1 MGIISYKDYLNEDK
15 SKVYGGSVLKKY
27 NENLAKQ
34 NLNKKKNE
42 YDEAVNKNLQNIK
55 DLNLDYSLKPFST
68 GTDKTLKNNN
78 NYLPTAENRLK
89 AKQNQ
94 EIINNSQEVQ
104 NSREAVNKASNE
116 LRLAQYQYDL
126 AKEENHTPTLWDKTI
141 GVPIRATKD
150 LLSMF
155 SLTSNPSAKL
165 YKDESGNKSFLPTAN
180 ELRQQNVSN
189 SYDTK
194 VGKLVSDIVYNGTKI
209 LGSSAI
215 PGGSIVY
222 WGDMF
227 NDSYVNTIN
236 DGYHGN
242 EALLYATL
250 STTSELVTEKLMGG
264 LSKLVPGGNSNLS
277 KTINKTLSKVMKN
290 DRLRS
295 ILSNALSEGSEEF
308 VQEYVDLLNRNLVL
322 GENNKFDLKTF
333 ENALYSGLVGMGTG
347 GLSGAVNVD
356 VNTKNTGIIPQINKN
371 GVIDV
376 ETYVK
381 QLQEAKKTE
390 INQSQTNIANE
401 TLTQS
406 LPVKNLNFVESARK
420 YNIDSNSETIRSIDN
435 LLNKRNINAMFDE
448 SRFSN
453 IKTNAFWT
461 IDENGNRN
469 VIFNPNANTKDLLQ
483 NVAIHEL
490 THDLLSSKNSAET
503 LNSKEI
509 LDFISTKEGYIEAR
523 NSLIEDYSKVYD
535 PNSTEFQNIIDEEVV
550 ASVLGNKLGTQEFV
564 NQLVYEKPTVAKRV
578 LNWIENR
585 INDLKKL
592 VGYTSEKTFWEDVKK
607 RFEKAYKMSYNNTTN
622 QADTRYATVKNNPYG
637 HVKEFVKLEQSIQK
651 DAHIVISPLASKF
664 AGIEESYSVTDINGY
679 TYDFDIF
686 ENGNYRV
693 SKVELLK
700 DKVKEKVDGQY
711 SKQDSRDFVSSSKYE
726 QGYNGFDN
734 QSNRNI
740 GTSTENVNLPAREQ
754 TNTQNG
760 LSNQTQNGNNRE
772 LDSSSF
778 SFKQKQLDII
788 LENNQ
793 MLDDY
798 HTGIRTIDDIKT
810 FDEVVDDD
818 ESFVWGDFSQE
829 DAKKALEK
837 GSITIY
843 SSYPI
848 ENGVFV
854 STSRNQA
861 RDYAG
866 NNKIYSKE
874 VTLNEVAWINGD
886 EGQYAKVQDEANQSS
901 KQVDNQGRTL
911 TKEQQ
916 EFFKDSAIRVIE
928 GKYGMPN
935 INYKGNLFEVYH
947 GTNNGEFNV
956 FNNDYI
962 GSSNDMGWY
971 GEGFYF
977 AFTKGE
983 AKTYGNN
990 VISAYLNIKNP
1001 FNFTDEMQMFNGE
1014 YTNNT
1019 SEDFAAFMINLK
1031 NKFPEIANNETIKV
1045 AGWEYNDDGSRDIKR
1060 ITLSELAKNIEDVY
1074 NSSKLRIIEINDSGQ
1089 TKYQYAFGDDFR
1101 NTEMP
1106 DDIRQL
1112 ITENGIS
1119 NENDIEF
1126 AIENPKF
1133 YPKLTEDKINK
1144 LRDFY
1149 KETEYN
1155 FALKTIGYPNSDK
1168 GMLEKGRLG
1177 YAKQVVEDITYS
1189 YIDIHMPEVY
1199 MQNFGNDI
1207 TQLLKQK
1214 GYDGVIQSSSGDEI
1228 VAFYPNQIKRVDN
1241 TSPTSNEDIRY
1252 SQKSNSW
1259 SDFVNKN
1266 FKSDGTGQTLQ
1277 QVKLPTRKDISSVEN
1292 NTNES
1297 KVLNPLEISKLRPK
1311 DANTTPTL
1319 PDRTYNKNNDGN
1331 SHFFENIRTKT
1342 NMLNENQK
1350 NVILNE
1356 DDVKYYDKI
1365 TNKVTLE
1372 KAFDRLNEN
1381 GAIETN
1387 NWFAK
1392 DSEKATAIDVA
1403 EGWILLKQ
1411 YADKNNA
1418 DGMVAVAKKMR
1429 DMGTKAGQTVQAFNI
1444 MERMSPEGMVKYAQ
1458 SELSEAYDKMVKNKS
1473 REWIE
1478 KYRDDF
1484 DLKPEEVSFI
1494 MKTMEEVQQMED
1506 GYEKRVKLAEI
1517 QKVMTDKLPPE
1528 RGAGIKAWMRISMLF
1543 NPKTQVRNVMGN
1555 AVIAPVNYF
1564 SDLFSGIVDKA
1575 ISKKTGVRTI
1585 GKTDLKS
1592 YAKGFKTGLYQSYN
1606 DFKKGINT
1614 RDINGNRFEIGQGKS
1629 FNDNTKLGKSLNKV
1643 DSLLSFM
1650 LDAGDRGF
1658 YEASFTNSINN
1669 QLVLNNTTELTQEMI
1684 DIATQEALSR
1694 TWQDNNGYT
1703 KFVLQTRNA
1712 LNKINVK
1719 GYGLGDVLIPF
1730 AKTPANLTKAI
1741 VDYSPAGLV
1750 KTIID
1755 GNNLKKSLSNGQYN
1769 AQLQH
1774 QFVQEL
1780 GKATAGTMLYVLG
1793 YALAKAGVV
1802 SGESDDDKDTR
1813 DFMKNTLGVSSY
1825 SIKIGNKSFT
1835 YDWAQPISAPL
1846 SIMAN
1851 YVRKSEKNKD
1861 ASKLENLISSLD
1873 VAGNILLQQSF
1884 MESINTV
1891 LSNNDGL
1898 ATGIQEAIMELPSR
1912 AIPTLMKQIVD
1923 LTDSTQRQTF
1933 EYDQPLKT
1941 AINKV
1946 KAKVPIFSKT
1956 LSPSVDTM
1964 GREIQKY
1971 GGKNNIF
1978 NVLIN
1983 PANVNTENISDS
1995 AKEIYRLYK
2004 STGETNIMP
2013 RVAPY
2018 YINQSGEKITLNAT
2032 QRTEYQK
2039 ISGSIIETSIA
2050 DLLKNT
2056 KYKNMD
2062 DTEKAEVIN
2071 KIVNYSYNKAREDI
2085 LDISM
2090 SNEYNK
2096 INMYIADGG
2105 KVSDYYLNKEE
2116 VDYSYSY
2123 PEKYKTIKQ
2132 ITTYDKYLDY
2142 QDKIDNVKDNY
2153 DNTNQRKTA
2162 VINYVNSL
2170 KLSIP
2175 QKAMLI
2181 KLNYSSYDTYNKQII
2196 EYIVNQKLTATE
2208 KSEILTKL
2216 GFTVKDGRVYY

>member
-1 MGIISYKDYLNEDK
+1 MSIQKYSDY
-15 SKVYGGSVLKKY
+15 VKKK
-27 NENLAKQ
+27 ENQVGNIQKFSDYAKQ
-34 NLNKKKNE
+34 NNIVYNPSKKNT
-42 YDEAVNKNLQNIK
+42 NN
-55 DLNLDYSLKPFST
+55 
-68 GTDKTLKNNN
+68 KNNN
-78 NYLPTAENRLK
+78 
-89 AKQNQ
+89 
-94 EIINNSQEVQ
+94 
-104 NSREAVNKASNE
+104 
-116 LRLAQYQYDL
+116 
-126 AKEENHTPTLWDKTI
+126 
-141 GVPIRATKD
+141 G
-150 LLSMF
+150 LLSAF
-155 SLTSNPSAKL
+155 
-165 YKDESGNKSFLPTAN
+165 
-180 ELRQQNVSN
+180 
-189 SYDTK
+189 
-194 VGKLVSDIVYNGTKI
+194 
-209 LGSSAI
+209 
-215 PGGSIVY
+215 
-222 WGDMF
+222 
-227 NDSYVNTIN
+227 N
-236 DGYHGN
+236 DGYDFGDITKTAVKGVKQLSNAMNTTRRELMLNPVQTLKTAVVSTAHGINKAGESIDNALSDFGTWITGREEQKRYELSLN
-242 EALLYATL
+242 ELNNLIKNGTPEEKQIVLNKYLEEYGENSSSYQYMKTMLTAEDTRPAFLKKIGDAIGNVINKKYYETDTYKNYSNGKMTPGQKNIWNIGENIGNMLPSMAV
-250 STTSELVTEKLMGG
+250 STVTGVPVLGSAVFFTQAQQNYTEEAKTRGYEDKDARTYGLIMGG
-264 LSKLVPGGNSNLS
+264 LESLVERLGFDQLGGLKKMSQGNLLKS
-277 KTINKTLSKVMKN
+277 MVG
-290 DRLRS
+290 
-295 ILSNALSEGSEEF
+295 EGLEEF
-308 VQEYVDLLNRNLVL
+308 VMPYIDSTIKSVGYNEKFDLQGTTEEAIKSAVSGAIIGGIMNLGGQGFQSVDSLVNKINNNENVTSNDILGAVEEIQKNNPKYFDEIIEDLPKVLDDKTVTEIQEKTNQKEVVDKKILPTVEDIVAQEKNTNEVKMPIANNLN
-322 GENNKFDLKTF
+322 ENNK
-333 ENALYSGLVGMGTG
+333 N
-347 GLSGAVNVD
+347 
-356 VNTKNTGIIPQINKN
+356 
-371 GVIDV
+371 
-376 ETYVK
+376 
-381 QLQEAKKTE
+381 
-390 INQSQTNIANE
+390 
-401 TLTQS
+401 
-406 LPVKNLNFVESARK
+406 
-420 YNIDSNSETIRSIDN
+420 
-435 LLNKRNINAMFDE
+435 
-448 SRFSN
+448 
-453 IKTNAFWT
+453 
-461 IDENGNRN
+461 
-469 VIFNPNANTKDLLQ
+469 
-483 NVAIHEL
+483 
-490 THDLLSSKNSAET
+490 
-503 LNSKEI
+503 
-509 LDFISTKEGYIEAR
+509 
-523 NSLIEDYSKVYD
+523 
-535 PNSTEFQNIIDEEVV
+535 
-550 ASVLGNKLGTQEFV
+550 
-564 NQLVYEKPTVAKRV
+564 
-578 LNWIENR
+578 
-585 INDLKKL
+585 
-592 VGYTSEKTFWEDVKK
+592 
-607 RFEKAYKMSYNNTTN
+607 
-622 QADTRYATVKNNPYG
+622 
-637 HVKEFVKLEQSIQK
+637 
-651 DAHIVISPLASKF
+651 
-664 AGIEESYSVTDINGY
+664 
-679 TYDFDIF
+679 FDIF
-686 ENGNYRV
+686 
-693 SKVELLK
+693 
-700 DKVKEKVDGQY
+700 
-711 SKQDSRDFVSSSKYE
+711 
-726 QGYNGFDN
+726 
-734 QSNRNI
+734 
-740 GTSTENVNLPAREQ
+740 
-754 TNTQNG
+754 
-760 LSNQTQNGNNRE
+760 
-772 LDSSSF
+772 
-778 SFKQKQLDII
+778 
-788 LENNQ
+788 
-793 MLDDY
+793 
-798 HTGIRTIDDIKT
+798 
-810 FDEVVDDD
+810 
-818 ESFVWGDFSQE
+818 
-829 DAKKALEK
+829 
-837 GSITIY
+837 
-843 SSYPI
+843 
-848 ENGVFV
+848 
-854 STSRNQA
+854 
-861 RDYAG
+861 
-866 NNKIYSKE
+866 
-874 VTLNEVAWINGD
+874 
-886 EGQYAKVQDEANQSS
+886 S
-901 KQVDNQGRTL
+901 KQVDEVINGTFNKENHMTVLEHTPIVLQRLGVKDLPITL
-911 TKEQQ
+911 TTNKLERIMNESGNQPKTYHNLGELVKKLPEAIQNPLDIIKSHNNSYVLTTDLSDNQDRSVIVSLKINGKGYINNIEVDTNVMTSAYGRNNYDTWMERQLKEGNIVYDIDRGYINEKKLVPIPGLQLSNNRNKLNTDVQ
-916 EFFKDSAIRVIE
+916 GLQLPNDVSFRNDSSGVESPDTVASSV
-928 GKYGMPN
+928 
-935 INYKGNLFEVYH
+935 
-947 GTNNGEFNV
+947 
-956 FNNDYI
+956 NND
-962 GSSNDMGWY
+962 
-971 GEGFYF
+971 
-977 AFTKGE
+977 T
-983 AKTYGNN
+983 
-990 VISAYLNIKNP
+990 IKP
-1001 FNFTDEMQMFNGE
+1001 SKSQIAPLP
-1014 YTNNT
+1014 NT
-1019 SEDFAAFMINLK
+1019 SNMQK
-1031 NKFPEIANNETIKV
+1031 NANNELK
-1045 AGWEYNDDGSRDIKR
+1045 GS
-1060 ITLSELAKNIEDVY
+1060 
-1074 NSSKLRIIEINDSGQ
+1074 
-1089 TKYQYAFGDDFR
+1089 
-1101 NTEMP
+1101 
-1106 DDIRQL
+1106 
-1112 ITENGIS
+1112 
-1119 NENDIEF
+1119 
-1126 AIENPKF
+1126 
-1133 YPKLTEDKINK
+1133 KI
-1144 LRDFY
+1144 
-1149 KETEYN
+1149 
-1155 FALKTIGYPNSDK
+1155 
-1168 GMLEKGRLG
+1168 
-1177 YAKQVVEDITYS
+1177 
-1189 YIDIHMPEVY
+1189 
-1199 MQNFGNDI
+1199 
-1207 TQLLKQK
+1207 
-1214 GYDGVIQSSSGDEI
+1214 
-1228 VAFYPNQIKRVDN
+1228 
-1241 TSPTSNEDIRY
+1241 
-1252 SQKSNSW
+1252 
-1259 SDFVNKN
+1259 
-1266 FKSDGTGQTLQ
+1266 
-1277 QVKLPTRKDISSVEN
+1277 
-1292 NTNES
+1292 
-1297 KVLNPLEISKLRPK
+1297 LNPIEISKLKPK

-1381 GAIETN
+1381 GAVETN

-1418 DGMVAVAKKMR
+1418 DGMVAVAKKLR

-1517 QKVMTDKLPPE
+1517 QQVMIDKLPPE

-1543 NPKTQVRNVMGN
+1543 NPKTQVRNFFGN

-1592 YAKGFKTGLYQSYN
+1592 YLKGFKTGLYQSYN
-1606 DFKKGINT
+1606 DYKKGINT
-1614 RDINGNRFEIGQGKS
+1614 RNIQGNRFEIGHGKS
-1629 FNDNTKLGKSLNKV
+1629 FNDNTKLGKLLNRL

-1669 QLVLNNTTELTQEMI
+1669 QLVLNNTTEVTQEMN
-1684 DIATQEALSR
+1684 DIASTEALSR

-1703 KFVLQTRNA
+1703 KFVLQTRTA

-1946 KAKVPIFSKT
+1946 KAKVPILSKT

-2039 ISGSIIETSIA
+2039 IFGSIIETSIA

-2062 DTEKAEVIN
+2062 DAEKAEVIN
-2071 KIVNYSYNKAREDI
+2071 KIVNYSYNKAREYI
-2085 LDISM
+2085 VDISM

-2096 INMYIADGG
+2096 INMYIVDGG

-2116 VDYSYSY
+2116 IDYSYSY

-2132 ITTYDKYLDY
+2132 ITTYNKYLDY
-2142 QDKIDNVKDNY
+2142 QDKIDDVKDNY
-2153 DNTNQRKTA
+2153 DNTNQRKSA

>member
-1 MGIISYKDYLNEDK
+1 MAILTREEYNKLRKQSEKSTSQSGIMTKAEYDKLDK
-15 SKVYGGSVLKKY
+15 SQLFSGSVLEQY
-27 NENLAKQ
+27 NESITKGT
-34 NLNKKKNE
+34 KNT
-42 YDEAVNKNLQNIK
+42 NN
-55 DLNLDYSLKPFST
+55 
-68 GTDKTLKNNN
+68 KNNN
-78 NYLPTAENRLK
+78 GLLSAFNDGYDFGDITKTLWK
-89 AKQNQ
+89 GAKQLSGAIDTTRRELMLNP
-94 EIINNSQEVQ
+94 VQ
-104 NSREAVNKASNE
+104 TAKTAVVSTAHGVNKASNSINNALSDFSNWIMGRDKKYHLSFDE
-116 LRLAQYQYDL
+116 LNKLQRTGTTEEKQNVLNKYLQEYGENSSEYQLANQILNTEDTRSNFVKTVDNVVDKKYYDTDTYKNYSNGNMAPGQKNIWNIGENIGNMLPSMAVSTVTGVPVLGSAVFFTQAQQNYTEEAKTRGYEDKDARTYGLIMGGLESLVERLGFDQLGGLKKMSQGNLLKSMVGEGLEEFVMPYIDSTIKSAGYNEKFDL
-126 AKEENHTPTLWDKTI
+126 QGTTEEAIKSAVSGAIVGGIMNLGGQGFQQVDSLVNKINNNGNVTSDDILGAVEEIQKTNPKYFDEIIEELPKVLDDKTI
-141 GVPIRATKD
+141 TEIQEKTNQKEVVDKKILPTVEEIVAQEKNTNEIKMPIANKTVDNSSNLEQKTLDREFLTNYDQRTAQLLNMNERNIIVKNYKQLD
-150 LLSMF
+150 LLIDEALTTQSNNALHFGKINENIITRIKKKIQNLPKGKENYLSKNDYDLVINQSEIRHLRDNKTRLTNEEIHNYVRKLPEIITESDSISYTVNNKSEGLRFKKVMDDGTYISF
-155 SLTSNPSAKL
+155 VLVSNKKGTLTAKSIFLDKQDFETKKRSISPTNDVLMTSNKTSETDGAL
-165 YKDESGNKSFLPTAN
+165 A
-180 ELRQQNVSN
+180 
-189 SYDTK
+189 
-194 VGKLVSDIVYNGTKI
+194 
-209 LGSSAI
+209 
-215 PGGSIVY
+215 
-222 WGDMF
+222 
-227 NDSYVNTIN
+227 SYVNNDTIKPSKSQIAPLPN
-236 DGYHGN
+236 
-242 EALLYATL
+242 
-250 STTSELVTEKLMGG
+250 TS
-264 LSKLVPGGNSNLS
+264 
-277 KTINKTLSKVMKN
+277 
-290 DRLRS
+290 
-295 ILSNALSEGSEEF
+295 
-308 VQEYVDLLNRNLVL
+308 
-322 GENNKFDLKTF
+322 
-333 ENALYSGLVGMGTG
+333 
-347 GLSGAVNVD
+347 
-356 VNTKNTGIIPQINKN
+356 
-371 GVIDV
+371 
-376 ETYVK
+376 
-381 QLQEAKKTE
+381 
-390 INQSQTNIANE
+390 
-401 TLTQS
+401 
-406 LPVKNLNFVESARK
+406 
-420 YNIDSNSETIRSIDN
+420 
-435 LLNKRNINAMFDE
+435 
-448 SRFSN
+448 
-453 IKTNAFWT
+453 
-461 IDENGNRN
+461 
-469 VIFNPNANTKDLLQ
+469 
-483 NVAIHEL
+483 
-490 THDLLSSKNSAET
+490 
-503 LNSKEI
+503 
-509 LDFISTKEGYIEAR
+509 
-523 NSLIEDYSKVYD
+523 
-535 PNSTEFQNIIDEEVV
+535 
-550 ASVLGNKLGTQEFV
+550 
-564 NQLVYEKPTVAKRV
+564 
-578 LNWIENR
+578 
-585 INDLKKL
+585 
-592 VGYTSEKTFWEDVKK
+592 
-607 RFEKAYKMSYNNTTN
+607 
-622 QADTRYATVKNNPYG
+622 
-637 HVKEFVKLEQSIQK
+637 
-651 DAHIVISPLASKF
+651 
-664 AGIEESYSVTDINGY
+664 
-679 TYDFDIF
+679 
-686 ENGNYRV
+686 
-693 SKVELLK
+693 
-700 DKVKEKVDGQY
+700 
-711 SKQDSRDFVSSSKYE
+711 
-726 QGYNGFDN
+726 
-734 QSNRNI
+734 
-740 GTSTENVNLPAREQ
+740 
-754 TNTQNG
+754 NTQN
-760 LSNQTQNGNNRE
+760 NQDN
-772 LDSSSF
+772 
-778 SFKQKQLDII
+778 
-788 LENNQ
+788 
-793 MLDDY
+793 
-798 HTGIRTIDDIKT
+798 
-810 FDEVVDDD
+810 
-818 ESFVWGDFSQE
+818 
-829 DAKKALEK
+829 
-837 GSITIY
+837 SI
-843 SSYPI
+843 
-848 ENGVFV
+848 
-854 STSRNQA
+854 
-861 RDYAG
+861 
-866 NNKIYSKE
+866 
-874 VTLNEVAWINGD
+874 
-886 EGQYAKVQDEANQSS
+886 
-901 KQVDNQGRTL
+901 
-911 TKEQQ
+911 
-916 EFFKDSAIRVIE
+916 
-928 GKYGMPN
+928 
-935 INYKGNLFEVYH
+935 
-947 GTNNGEFNV
+947 NV
-956 FNNDYI
+956 
-962 GSSNDMGWY
+962 
-971 GEGFYF
+971 
-977 AFTKGE
+977 
-983 AKTYGNN
+983 
-990 VISAYLNIKNP
+990 P
-1001 FNFTDEMQMFNGE
+1001 
-1014 YTNNT
+1014 
-1019 SEDFAAFMINLK
+1019 
-1031 NKFPEIANNETIKV
+1031 P
-1045 AGWEYNDDGSRDIKR
+1045 
-1060 ITLSELAKNIEDVY
+1060 
-1074 NSSKLRIIEINDSGQ
+1074 
-1089 TKYQYAFGDDFR
+1089 
-1101 NTEMP
+1101 
-1106 DDIRQL
+1106 
-1112 ITENGIS
+1112 
-1119 NENDIEF
+1119 
-1126 AIENPKF
+1126 
-1133 YPKLTEDKINK
+1133 
-1144 LRDFY
+1144 
-1149 KETEYN
+1149 
-1155 FALKTIGYPNSDK
+1155 
-1168 GMLEKGRLG
+1168 
-1177 YAKQVVEDITYS
+1177 
-1189 YIDIHMPEVY
+1189 
-1199 MQNFGNDI
+1199 
-1207 TQLLKQK
+1207 
-1214 GYDGVIQSSSGDEI
+1214 
-1228 VAFYPNQIKRVDN
+1228 
-1241 TSPTSNEDIRY
+1241 
-1252 SQKSNSW
+1252 
-1259 SDFVNKN
+1259 
-1266 FKSDGTGQTLQ
+1266 
-1277 QVKLPTRKDISSVEN
+1277 VEN

-1297 KVLNPLEISKLRPK
+1297 KVLNPLEISNLKQK
-1311 DANTTPTL
+1311 SANTTPTL

-1350 NVILNE
+1350 NVILND

-1381 GAIETN
+1381 GAIETK

-1392 DSEKATAIDVA
+1392 DSEKATAVDVA

-1411 YADKNNA
+1411 YADKNDA
-1418 DGMVAVAKKMR
+1418 DGMVAVAKKLR

-1517 QKVMTDKLPPE
+1517 QQVMIDKLPPE

-1543 NPKTQVRNVMGN
+1543 NPKTQVRNFFGN

-1592 YAKGFKTGLYQSYN
+1592 YLKGFKTGLYQSYN
-1606 DFKKGINT
+1606 DYKKGINT
-1614 RDINGNRFEIGQGKS
+1614 RNIQGNRFEIGQGKS
-1629 FNDNTKLGKSLNKV
+1629 FNDNTKLGKLLNRL

-1669 QLVLNNTTELTQEMI
+1669 QLVLNNTTEVTQEMN
-1684 DIATQEALSR
+1684 DIASTEALSR

-1703 KFVLQTRNA
+1703 KFVLQTRTA

-1802 SGESDDDKDTR
+1802 NGESDDDKDTR

-1946 KAKVPIFSKT
+1946 KAKVPILSKT

-1983 PANVNTENISDS
+1983 PANVNTENISNS

-2062 DTEKAEVIN
+2062 DTEKAEIIN

-2085 LDISM
+2085 LDIYM
-2090 SNEYNK
+2090 NNEYNK